1 LAAWTDEAE
10 IARTE
15 IRQTFH
21 QRRDYLRELISD
33 ELGLRSVAPD
43 GAFYTMVD
51 VSEYGPS
58 LQVAEKFLEHGVITV
73 PGSAFGSESE
83 GFLRISFCA
92 NESRLKE
99 GVARMKKALNV
110 RAGASSK

>member
-1 LAAWTDEAE
+1 LAAWTEEAE
-10 IARTE
+10 IARAE

-21 QRRDYLRELISD
+21 QRRDYLRELISG

-43 GAFYTMVD
+43 GAFYSMVD
-51 VSEYGPS
+51 VSDYGTS
-58 LQVAEKFLEHGVITV
+58 LQVAERFLEQGVITV
-73 PGSAFGSESE
+73 PGSAFGNESE

-92 NESRLKE
+92 NESKLKE
-99 GVARMKKALNV
+99 GVARMKKALSV